1 MDESSGTFRDRESEA
16 RSVFDANLRERLI
29 ALVTPDLVEEHRR
42 NPVGHHSPA
51 LAVVLAALR
60 QAPTRGKLALL
71 AIEPGRQWM
80 IMRLS
85 GQPGVA
91 HDLSDPARF
100 SDENVALHEVF
111 LRRLGELGVHGIER
125 TAT

>member
-1 MDESSGTFRDRESEA
+1 M
-16 RSVFDANLRERLI
+16 FDAGLRERLI
-29 ALVTPDLVEEHRR
+29 RLVTPDLLEEHRR

-71 AIEPGRQWM
+71 AIEPGCQWM
-80 IMRLS
+80 IIRLA
-85 GQPGVA
+85 GEQGVD

-100 SDENVALHEVF
+100 SDENDALHEVF
-111 LRRLGELGVHGIER
+111 LRRLGEAGVPDIER